1 MKRIDEVLKLNENI
15 GRIEEKINELDS
27 KNMCPL
33 HYACRYTRLGVV
45 QGLLYKAG
53 EY

>member
-1 MKRIDEVLKLNENI
+1 MKRIDEVLKENI